1 MGLSENTQ
9 NPGLAVDSNDAL
21 RSLPIAALDSGE
33 RASAAGVLYRL
44 DKASFLPDDDVNVIA
59 ARPAV
64 VSFAP
69 LVVNPLIPG
78 RWRLET
84 SPAPPGSGLVTE
96 YQDVLVNGQTLFNLA
111 ALPAGDL
118 VMQINGVTYP
128 EGVSWTRVGLV
139 VTWLDVPF
147 VLVAGPGGD
156 AVTFIY

>member
-78 RWRLET
+78 RWRIET
-84 SPAPPGSGLVTE
+84 SPAPPGSGGINTD
-96 YQDVLVNGQTLFNLA
+96 YQAVIANGQTVFNLP
-111 ALPAGDL
+111 ALPTTDV
-118 VMQINGVTYP
+118 VMQVNGVTYP
-128 EGVSWTRVGLV
+128 EGTSWTRVGLV

-147 VLVAGPGGD
+147 LLAIGD
-156 AVTFIY
+156 EVTFLY